1 MLLIIINALAP
12 VAFVIL
18 LGWLAGRYGIIEAAA
33 SGSLAVLVLDFCL
46 PADLFIGTASASPG
60 QLEDWRFFVAIA
72 VGLLAIYLAG
82 LTIALVVFRLR
93 VDAGALQALNASFPN
108 MAFMGIPVLTA
119 VIGPSAVLPV
129 VVGNL
134 VSSLVLLPVTLALLE
149 AGKSGTRGGHQGL
162 TVIWHAVLGSVRQ
175 PLVIAPVVGVVVA
188 LLGWRLPEAIHNS
201 FALIGNA
208 TSGVALFALG
218 LLLTGKTLELSL
230 ATTLNVVMKNLAQ
243 PALMWALVLLFDIP
257 GEYRRELILLGA
269 LPTATITSMFALRY
283 EVYSSESN
291 ATVLLSTV
299 LSIVTLGAAIAMTQ

>member
-1 MLLIIINALAP
+1 MLLIITNALAP

-18 LGWLAGRYGIIEAAA
+18 LGWLAGRYGVIEAAA
-33 SGSLAVLVLDFCL
+33 SSALAVLVLDFCL

-82 LTIALVVFRLR
+82 LVIALVVFRLR
-93 VDAGALQALNASFPN
+93 VDASALQALNGSFPN

-119 VIGPSAVLPV
+119 VSGPSAVLPV
-129 VVGNL
+129 VIGNL

-149 AGKSGTRGGHQGL
+149 AGKSDNRGPQGL
-162 TVIWHAVLGSVRQ
+162 TVIWHAVLGSIRQ

-188 LLGWRLPEAIHNS
+188 LLGWHLPEAIHNS
-201 FALIGNA
+201 FALMGNA

-218 LLLTGKTLELSL
+218 LLLTGETPKLSL
-230 ATTLNVVMKNLAQ
+230 AAIVNVVMKNLAQ
-243 PALMWALVLLFDIP
+243 PAVMWALVLLLDVS

-283 EVYSSESN
+283 KVYSNESN

>member
-18 LGWLAGRYGIIEAAA
+18 LGWLAGRYGVIAAAA
-33 SGSLAVLVLDFCL
+33 SSDLAVLVLDFCL

-82 LTIALVVFRLR
+82 LVIALLVFRLR
-93 VDAGALQALNASFPN
+93 VDAGALQALNGSFPN

-119 VIGPSAVLPV
+119 VSGPSAVLSV

-149 AGKSGTRGGHQGL
+149 AGKNGNRGGHQGL
-162 TVIWHAVLGSVRQ
+162 TVVWYAVLGSIRQ

-188 LLGWRLPEAIHNS
+188 LLGWHLPEAVHNS
-201 FALIGNA
+201 FSLIGNA

-218 LLLTGKTLELSL
+218 LLLTGERLKLSR
-230 ATTLNVVMKNLAQ
+230 AATLNVVMKNLAQ
-243 PALMWALVLLFDIP
+243 PAVMWALVLLFDVP
-257 GEYRRELILLGA
+257 GEYRRDLILLGA

-283 EVYSSESN
+283 KVYLSESN

>member
-33 SGSLAVLVLDFCL
+33 SSALAVLVLEFCL
-46 PADLFIGTASASPG
+46 PADLFIGTASAATG

-82 LTIALVVFRLR
+82 LVVARVLFRLGA
-93 VDAGALQALNASFPN
+93 DASALQALNGSFPN

-119 VIGPSAVLPV
+119 VVGPSAVLPV

-149 AGKSGTRGGHQGL
+149 AGRSATRGGNQGL
-162 TVIWHAVLGSVRQ
+162 TVIWHAVLGSIRQ
-175 PLVIAPVVGVVVA
+175 PLVIAPVVGVIVA
-188 LLGWRLPEAIHNS
+188 LLGWHLPEPIHNS

-230 ATTLNVVMKNLAQ
+230 ATVVNAVMKNLAQ
-243 PALMWALVLLFDIP
+243 PAVMWTLVLLFDVA

-269 LPTATITSMFALRY
+269 LPTATITFALRY
-283 EVYSSESN
+283 NVYSSESN

-299 LSIVTLGAAIAMTQ
+299 LSIATLGAAIAMTQ

>member
-12 VAFVIL
+12 VTFVIL
-18 LGWLAGRYGIIEAAA
+18 LGWLAGRYGVIAAAA
-33 SGSLAVLVLDFCL
+33 SSELAVLVLDFCL

-60 QLEDWRFFVAIA
+60 LLEDWRFFVAIA

-82 LTIALVVFRLR
+82 LVIALAGFRLR
-93 VDAGALQALNASFPN
+93 VNASALQALNGSFPN

-149 AGKSGTRGGHQGL
+149 ARKSGNRSQQGL
-162 TVIWHAVLGSVRQ
+162 TVICHAVLGSIRQ

-188 LLGWRLPEAIHNS
+188 LLGWHLPEAIHNS
-201 FALIGNA
+201 FALMGNA

-218 LLLTGKTLELSL
+218 LMLTGKTLELSL
-230 ATTLNVVMKNLAQ
+230 ATIVNVVMKNLAQ
-243 PALMWALVLLFDIP
+243 PAIMWALVLLFDVA

-283 EVYSSESN
+283 GVYSSESN

>member
-18 LGWLAGRYGIIEAAA
+18 FGWLAGRYGIIEAAA

-119 VIGPSAVLPV
+119 VVGASAVLPV

-149 AGKSGTRGGHQGL
+149 AGKSGTRRDHQGL
-162 TVIWHAVLGSVRQ
+162 TVIWHAVLGSIRQ

-188 LLGWRLPEAIHNS
+188 LLGWQLPEAIHNS

-230 ATTLNVVMKNLAQ
+230 ATTLNVGMKNLAQ
-243 PALMWALVLLFDIP
+243 PALMWGLVLLFDIP

-283 EVYSSESN
+283 GVYSSESN

-299 LSIVTLGAAIAMTQ
+299 SSIVTLGAAIAMTQ

>member
-18 LGWLAGRYGIIEAAA
+18 LGWLAGRYGIIEVAA
-33 SGSLAVLVLDFCL
+33 SNALAVLVLDFCL

-60 QLEDWRFFVAIA
+60 ELEDWRFFVAIA

-82 LTIALVVFRLR
+82 LVIALVFFRLR
-93 VDAGALQALNASFPN
+93 VDASALQALNCSFPN

-134 VSSLVLLPVTLALLE
+134 VSSLVLLPATLALLE
-149 AGKSGTRGGHQGL
+149 AGKSGNRSRQGL
-162 TVIWHAVLGSVRQ
+162 TVIWNAVLGSIRQ
-175 PLVIAPVVGVVVA
+175 PLVIAPIVGVVVA
-188 LLGWRLPEAIHNS
+188 LLGWHLPDAIHNS
-201 FALIGNA
+201 FTLMGNA

-218 LLLTGKTLELSL
+218 LLLTGERLKLSL
-230 ATTLNVVMKNLAQ
+230 AAILNVVMKNVAQ
-243 PALMWALVLLFDIP
+243 PAVMWALVLLFDIP

-269 LPTATITSMFALRY
+269 LPTATITWMFALRY
-283 EVYSSESN
+283 KVYSNESN
-291 ATVLLSTV
+291 ATVLLSTI
-299 LSIVTLGAAIAMTQ
+299 LSIVTRGSAIAMTQ